1 MVIEAAYQPAP
12 GIVTTLLTGR
22 NPTNGELLFEVDR
35 DERGRCRQCLHQDSL
50 GMTPLHVAAM
60 SHSTA
65 ALDIV
70 CRLLEAN
77 SLAAGVHDLD
87 GFLPLDLALRNPSR
101 GSSSIV
107 KVLLRA
113 YPRAALVE
121 ASDSLDEDWVL
132 AFDKLQPVVNDQ
144 MGEGFKPEK
153 GRHEVSF
160 EHIQHA
166 RDLRFEK
173 YVWPQKHSKSMTNLK
188 FKLDPGLA
196 HFKSMTDLRSKLD
209 TGHETCQDECAVK
222 HKLSQSLM
230 DLLLSDIPDGHAETR
245 EIGVASSKVDYYPVH
260 KDFSYLTPQKLGV
273 QQLLLEFS
281 ACYRPG
287 NISVAGQTQM
297 ESFLL
302 QDKLAAD
309 KVKRS
314 RTSLVH
320 RDHSAN
326 EIMRDIQTAIQ
337 DKQFRLHESL
347 NTAWLSL
354 AEMLLASEE
363 LDTRK
368 KPCLL
373 KNIIAKFLGKLE
385 LRYDSQICAQKLQEV
400 LSENGICCQY
410 SMAANLVLGA
420 DVEKKG
426 YLNLSE
432 FEDAS
437 LKACRFLCMG
447 RRLVDR
453 WEKDRNYV
461 DCSGLDVEGTFTNLE
476 TEQDVNRD
484 VFAKVVENCRLDNLD
499 TRRRPPGRKR
509 YTWSGMPL
517 LEKTDTSM
525 ERRPKTIKAQQL
537 LEKMTKPSS
546 DARFRRR
553 PLHYCCSN
561 SLHPEAAVMLRDVL
575 AVCERAAQV
584 KDENG
589 RLPLHLAC
597 MNESYTS
604 FTMVR
609 LLIEKYPEAAKIKVE
624 EAN

>member
-12 GIVTTLLTGR
+12 GVVTTLLTGR

-77 SLAAGVHDLD
+77 ALAAGVHDLD

-113 YPRAALVE
+113 YPRAALAE
-121 ASDSLDEDWVL
+121 ASDSLEEDWVL
-132 AFDKLQPVVNDQ
+132 AFDKLQPVVDE
-144 MGEGFKPEK
+144 MGEGFQPEK

-160 EHIQHA
+160 EHIQNA

-173 YVWPQKHSKSMTNLK
+173 HVWPPKHSKSMTNLRS
-188 FKLDPGLA
+188 KLDPG
-196 HFKSMTDLRSKLD
+196 
-209 TGHETCQDECAVK
+209 HEMCQDECAVK

-230 DLLLSDIPDGHAETR
+230 DLLLSDIPDGQAETR

-260 KDFSYLTPQKLGV
+260 KDLSYLTPQKLGV

-297 ESFLL
+297 ESFSL

-320 RDHSAN
+320 RDHSSN

-337 DKQFRLHESL
+337 NKQFRLHESL
-347 NTAWLSL
+347 DTAWLSF
-354 AEMLLASEE
+354 AEMLLASEG
-363 LDTRK
+363 LDTSK

-373 KNIIAKFLGKLE
+373 KNIMAKFLGKLK
-385 LRYDSQICAQKLQEV
+385 LKCDSQICAQKLQEV

-420 DVEKKG
+420 DVDKKG
-426 YLNLSE
+426 YLTLSE

-437 LKACRFLCMG
+437 LKACRFWCMG
-447 RRLVDR
+447 RRLADR

-461 DCSGLDVEGTFTNLE
+461 ECSGLDVEGTFTNLE

-509 YTWSGMPL
+509 YTWSGMPM

-525 ERRPKTIKAQQL
+525 EQRPKTIKAQQL

-553 PLHYCCSN
+553 PLHYCCAN

-589 RLPLHLAC
+589 RLPLHVAC

-604 FTMVR
+604 CTMVR

-624 EAN
+624 AAN